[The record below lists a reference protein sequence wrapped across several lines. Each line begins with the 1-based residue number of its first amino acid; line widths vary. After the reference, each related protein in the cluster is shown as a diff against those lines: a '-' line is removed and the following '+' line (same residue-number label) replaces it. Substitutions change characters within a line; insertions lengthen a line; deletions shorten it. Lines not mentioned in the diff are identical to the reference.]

1 MSNYKLYTGFLAG
14 EMTKEDEK
22 SLIVIITKWKI
33 FNVTPGNDAKD
44 SEDGRKTFY
53 FKTTHRAQDILF
65 LEEKVYDEAW
75 CKSLYETYPGN
86 TKLTIEREVKLC

>member
-22 SLIVIITKWKI
+22 SLIVIIAKWK
-33 FNVTPGNDAKD
+33 NDAKD

-53 FKTTHRAQDILF
+53 FKTTHRTQDILF
-65 LEEKVYDEAW
+65 LEEKIYDEAW
-75 CKSLYETYPGN
+75 CKSLYETYSGN

>member
-22 SLIVIITKWKI
+22 SLIVIIAKWK
-33 FNVTPGNDAKD
+33 NDAKD
-44 SEDGRKTFY
+44 SEDERKTFY
-53 FKTTHRAQDILF
+53 FKTTHRTQDILF
-65 LEEKVYDEAW
+65 LEKKIYDEAW

-86 TKLTIEREVKLC
+86 TKLTIKREVIKLC

>member
-22 SLIVIITKWKI
+22 SLIVIITKWK
-33 FNVTPGNDAKD
+33 NDAKD
-44 SEDGRKTFY
+44 SEDERKTFY

-65 LEEKVYDEAW
+65 LEEKIYDEAW
-75 CKSLYETYPGN
+75 CKSLYENYPGN

>member
-22 SLIVIITKWKI
+22 SLIVIIAKWK
-33 FNVTPGNDAKD
+33 NDAKD
-44 SEDGRKTFY
+44 SEDERKTFY
-53 FKTTHRAQDILF
+53 FKTTHRTQDILF
-65 LEEKVYDEAW
+65 LEEKIYDEAW
-75 CKSLYETYPGN
+75 YKSLYETYPGN

>member
-22 SLIVIITKWKI
+22 SLIVIIAKWK
-33 FNVTPGNDAKD
+33 NDAKD
-44 SEDGRKTFY
+44 SEDERKTFY
-53 FKTTHRAQDILF
+53 FKTTHRTQDILF
-65 LEEKVYDEAW
+65 LEKKIYDEAW

>member
-14 EMTKEDEK
+14 GMTKEDEK
-22 SLIVIITKWKI
+22 SLIVIIAKWK
-33 FNVTPGNDAKD
+33 NDAKD
-44 SEDGRKTFY
+44 SEDERKTFY
-53 FKTTHRAQDILF
+53 FKTTHRTQDILF
-65 LEEKVYDEAW
+65 LEEKIYDEAW

>member
-22 SLIVIITKWKI
+22 SLIVIITKWK
-33 FNVTPGNDAKD
+33 NDAKD
-44 SEDGRKTFY
+44 SEDERKTFY

-65 LEEKVYDEAW
+65 LEEKIYDEAW

>member
-22 SLIVIITKWKI
+22 SLIVIITKWK
-33 FNVTPGNDAKD
+33 NDAKD

-53 FKTTHRAQDILF
+53 FKTTHRA
-65 LEEKVYDEAW
+65 
-75 CKSLYETYPGN
+75 
-86 TKLTIEREVKLC
+86 

>member
-22 SLIVIITKWKI
+22 SLIVIIAKWK
-33 FNVTPGNDAKD
+33 NDAKD
-44 SEDGRKTFY
+44 SEDERKTFY
-53 FKTTHRAQDILF
+53 FKTTHRTQDILF
-65 LEEKVYDEAW
+65 LEKKIYDEAW

-86 TKLTIEREVKLC
+86 TKLTIKREVKLC

>member
-1 MSNYKLYTGFLAG
+1 MSNYKLYTSFLAG

-22 SLIVIITKWKI
+22 SLIVIIAKWK
-33 FNVTPGNDAKD
+33 NDAKD
-44 SEDGRKTFY
+44 SEDERKTFY
-53 FKTTHRAQDILF
+53 FKTTHRTQDILF
-65 LEEKVYDEAW
+65 LEKKIYDEAW

>member
-22 SLIVIITKWKI
+22 SLIVIITKWK
-33 FNVTPGNDAKD
+33 NDVKD

-53 FKTTHRAQDILF
+53 FKTTHCAQDILF
-65 LEEKVYDEAW
+65 LEEKIYDEAW
-75 CKSLYETYPGN
+75 CESLYDTYPGN
-86 TKLTIEREVKLC
+86 TRLTIEREVKLC

>member
-22 SLIVIITKWKI
+22 SLIVIITKWK
-33 FNVTPGNDAKD
+33 NDVKD
-44 SEDGRKTFY
+44 SEDERKTFY

-65 LEEKVYDEAW
+65 LEEKIYDEAW
-75 CKSLYETYPGN
+75 CESLYDTYPGN
-86 TKLTIEREVKLC
+86 TRLTIKREVKLC

>member
-22 SLIVIITKWKI
+22 SLIVIITKWK
-33 FNVTPGNDAKD
+33 NDAKD
-44 SEDGRKTFY
+44 SEDGHKTFY

-65 LEEKVYDEAW
+65 LEEKIYDEAW
-75 CKSLYETYPGN
+75 CESLYDTYPGN

>member
-22 SLIVIITKWKI
+22 SLIVIITKWK
-33 FNVTPGNDAKD
+33 NDAKD

-65 LEEKVYDEAW
+65 LEEKIYDEAW
-75 CKSLYETYPGN
+75 CESLYETYPGN

>member
-22 SLIVIITKWKI
+22 SLIVIIAKWK
-33 FNVTPGNDAKD
+33 NDAKD
-44 SEDGRKTFY
+44 SEDERKTFY
-53 FKTTHRAQDILF
+53 FKTTHRTQDILF
-65 LEEKVYDEAW
+65 LEEKIYDEAW

>member
-22 SLIVIITKWKI
+22 SLIVIITKWK
-33 FNVTPGNDAKD
+33 NDAKD
-44 SEDGRKTFY
+44 SEDERKTFY
-53 FKTTHRAQDILF
+53 FKTTHRTQDILF
-65 LEEKVYDEAW
+65 LEEKIYDEAW

>member
-22 SLIVIITKWKI
+22 SLIVIIVKWK
-33 FNVTPGNDAKD
+33 NDAKD
-44 SEDGRKTFY
+44 SEDERKTFY
-53 FKTTHRAQDILF
+53 FKTTYRTQDILF
-65 LEEKVYDEAW
+65 LEEKIYDEAW

>member
-22 SLIVIITKWKI
+22 SLIVIIVKWK
-33 FNVTPGNDAKD
+33 NDAKD
-44 SEDGRKTFY
+44 SEDERKTFY
-53 FKTTHRAQDILF
+53 FKTTHRTQDILF
-65 LEEKVYDEAW
+65 LEEKIYDEAW

>member
-22 SLIVIITKWKI
+22 NLIVIITKWK
-33 FNVTPGNDAKD
+33 NDAKD
-44 SEDGRKTFY
+44 SEDERKTFY
-53 FKTTHRAQDILF
+53 FKTTHRTQDILF
-65 LEEKVYDEAW
+65 LEEKIYDEAW